1 MILKALPVL
10 KFDIIIY
17 SKGIFL
23 KKKKK
28 TVMGK
33 MISYDLNVMSC
44 CIFTES

>member
-23 KKKKK
+23 KKKK

-44 CIFTES
+44 

>member
-23 KKKKK
+23 KKKKNCY
-28 TVMGK
+28 GK
-33 MISYDLNVMSC
+33 DDIV
-44 CIFTES
+44 